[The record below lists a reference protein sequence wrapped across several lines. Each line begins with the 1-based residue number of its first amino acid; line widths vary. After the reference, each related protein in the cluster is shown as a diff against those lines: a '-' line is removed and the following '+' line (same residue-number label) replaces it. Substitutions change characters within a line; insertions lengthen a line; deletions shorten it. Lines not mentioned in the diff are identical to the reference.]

1 MVQRASHPLPVH
13 VEPGPPTRHRALR
26 IEHMA
31 SKGRTGLRA
40 SQGAP
45 AVVPARAGGGCT
57 RRKSRRQGGLLLV
70 GSRTLSQQLGNW
82 GVRNLKVRP
91 SGTGQAPQNT
101 WVKRYLM
108 AIFHFHCT
116 DDSSVVVHRF
126 WHKTAEGAV
135 GKLLSLSDP
144 FCKY

>member
-13 VEPGPPTRHRALR
+13 VEPGPPTRHLALR

-40 SQGAP
+40 SQGAF
-45 AVVPARAGGGCT
+45 ALVPARAGGGCT
-57 RRKSRRQGGLLLV
+57 RWKSRRQGLFPV
-70 GSRTLSQQLGNW
+70 SSRTLSQQLGNW
-82 GVRNLKVRP
+82 GVRHLKVRP
-91 SGTGQAPQNT
+91 LGTGQAPQNT
-101 WVKRYLM
+101 WVKWYLM

-116 DDSSVVVHRF
+116 DDCSVVVHRF
-126 WHKTAEGAV
+126 WHKTAVGAL